1 MKSVTVALLLMS
13 LTASSARGISFRSVA
28 RGGKPMRGNLDED
41 VVDPASIA
49 GACDA
54 SVTSR
59 SGYFDVTGS
68 AFDENGDKSYY
79 FWMFESRNDP
89 ATDPVVLWLTG
100 GPGCS
105 STVSLRSASHK
116 STTTTTILAS
126 PKHARVSFLSIFNA
140 LSIAFSSRRFSWRS

>member
-1 MKSVTVALLLMS
+1 MKSVTVALLFTS

-28 RGGKPMRGNLDED
+28 RGGKTMQGNLDED

-89 ATDPVVLWLTG
+89 TTDPVVLWLTG

-105 STVSLRSASHK
+105 STVSLRSASNNPPPPSLRHQN
-116 STTTTTILAS
+116 TRA
-126 PKHARVSFLSIFNA
+126 FLFPGSDV
-140 LSIAFSSRRFSWRS
+140 LSIAFSSRRFSWLS